1 MAAVVVAAGVA
12 GVAGVMV
19 VVEEEC
25 VVGVVMAEVDAT
37 EEGGVEEEGEI
48 ITITG
53 L

>member
-1 MAAVVVAAGVA
+1 MAAVVVAAA
-12 GVAGVMV
+12 GVVGVMV